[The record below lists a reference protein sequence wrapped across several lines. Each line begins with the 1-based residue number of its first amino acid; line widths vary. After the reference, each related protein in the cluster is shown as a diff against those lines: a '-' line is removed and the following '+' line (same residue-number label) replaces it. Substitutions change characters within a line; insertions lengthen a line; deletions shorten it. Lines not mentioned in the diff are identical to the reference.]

1 MYSIQQSN
9 NTPYDVQDGF
19 IDHLLVSG
27 PNPITPRS
35 DKHVHCKFSL

>member
-19 IDHLLVSG
+19 MDHKYLSFFFEESEQETH
-27 PNPITPRS
+27 N
-35 DKHVHCKFSL
+35 